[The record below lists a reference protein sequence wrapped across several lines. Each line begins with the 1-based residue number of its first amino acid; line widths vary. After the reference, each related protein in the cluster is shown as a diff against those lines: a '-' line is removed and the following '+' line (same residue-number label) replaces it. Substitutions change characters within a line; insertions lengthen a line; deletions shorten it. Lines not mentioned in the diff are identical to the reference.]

1 MWRVSKPGV
10 WGGALKE
17 TSHTRVYRVPLAA
30 APRPI
35 LPLWAA
41 VAASVAGGLIL
52 TLAFPALGWW
62 PMAFPA
68 VVLALVSLVGRTVW
82 SSLLVGFAFGA
93 AFFFVNLL
101 FTARYLGPVPWIALS
116 MLEAL
121 ITAAG
126 AIPLALGYR
135 WMPRVLPA
143 VSARLTLLP
152 LLIAGMWTLR
162 EQIVG
167 SWPYGGFPWGRIGIS
182 QASSPLAHLTSWV
195 GVSGLT
201 FLMVLLCAA
210 AIEYVRVSRFRSPLT
225 ALPTVVVALLLL
237 LVPQFPTT
245 PAGTIRVG
253 AVQGNGPAGYFDERT
268 RNAVLEAQLAATAP
282 LDGEK
287 MDVLLWPEGGVDSDP
302 TTNATTAAVLDVLAE
317 RVDAPLIVSAVT
329 TRDDEHFNSSLLWR
343 AGEGAVQTYDKRHP
357 VPFGEYVPNRS
368 FWEPFAPDLIGL
380 IGREYTP
387 GTSAPFFELTG
398 APPQTPGPLTH
409 DPDGVGIGLAIC
421 FDVIYDDVI
430 WDGAHAGAQVYMFQT
445 NNADFRG
452 TDENLQQLAFA
463 RMRAIETG
471 RSVVN
476 LSTVGTSQ
484 VITADGTTIDR
495 LPADVAGHM
504 LTDVPLRTGLTPAV
518 VIGEAVKTLIG
529 WGSLIALLVL
539 GVVTLA
545 RRNAG
550 PGGTGARQQAGGLG
564 RSPSKNVSEA

>member
-1 MWRVSKPGV
+1 M
-10 WGGALKE
+10 
-17 TSHTRVYRVPLAA
+17 PLAA
-30 APRPI
+30 DPRPAAPSAASVRPI

-41 VAASVAGGLIL
+41 VAASLAGGVLL
-52 TLAFPALGWW
+52 SLAFPALSWW

-68 VVLALVSLVGRTVW
+68 VVLALVGLIGRRVW
-82 SSLLVGFAFGA
+82 SSLLVGFAFGG

-101 FTARYLGPVPWIALS
+101 FTARYLGPVPWVALS

-126 AIPLALGYR
+126 AIPITLAYR
-135 WMPRVLPA
+135 WMPRVLPSVA
-143 VSARLTLLP
+143 ARLTLLP
-152 LLIAGMWTLR
+152 LLLAALWTLR

-182 QASSPLAHLTSWV
+182 QVNSPLADLASWV

-210 AIEYVRVSRFRSPLT
+210 AIEYVRIARFRAPLT
-225 ALPTVVVALLLL
+225 ALPSVVVALLLL

-245 PAGTIRVG
+245 EAGTLRVG

-268 RNAVLEAQLAATAP
+268 ANAVLEAQLEATAP
-282 LDGEK
+282 LFGEQ

-302 TTNATTAAVLDVLAE
+302 TANPATASVLDDLSE
-317 RVDAPLIVSAVT
+317 RVDAPLIVAAVT
-329 TRDDEHFNSSLLWR
+329 ERDEEYFNSSLLWV

-357 VPFGEYVPNRS
+357 VPFGEYVPDRA
-368 FWEPFAPDLIGL
+368 FFEPFAPDLIGL
-380 IGREYTP
+380 IQREYTP
-387 GTSAPFFELTG
+387 GVAAPFFDL
-398 APPQTPGPLTH
+398 
-409 DPDGVGIGLAIC
+409 DGIGVGLAIC

-430 WDGAHAGAQVYMFQT
+430 WDGARDGAQIYMFQT

-471 RSVVN
+471 RSAVN

-484 VITADGTTIDR
+484 VIAADGTTIDG

-518 VIGEAVKTLIG
+518 VAGDAVKIVIG
-529 WGSLIALLVL
+529 WGSLVALITLGAVL
-539 GVVTLA
+539 LWRSRTSA
-545 RRNAG
+545 A
-550 PGGTGARQQAGGLG
+550 PGGNAKMPAPEGTGITG
-564 RSPSKNVSEA
+564 

>member
-1 MWRVSKPGV
+1 M
-10 WGGALKE
+10 
-17 TSHTRVYRVPLAA
+17 PLAA
-30 APRPI
+30 DPRPAAPSAASVRPI

-41 VAASVAGGLIL
+41 VAASLAGGVLL
-52 TLAFPALGWW
+52 SLAFPALSWW

-68 VVLALVSLVGRTVW
+68 VVLALVGLIGRRVW
-82 SSLLVGFAFGA
+82 SSLLVGFAFGG

-101 FTARYLGPVPWIALS
+101 FTARYLGPVPWVALS

-126 AIPLALGYR
+126 AIPITLAYR
-135 WMPRVLPA
+135 WMPRVLPSVA
-143 VSARLTLLP
+143 ARLTLLP
-152 LLIAGMWTLR
+152 LLLAALWTLR

-182 QASSPLAHLTSWV
+182 QVNSPLADLASWV

-210 AIEYVRVSRFRSPLT
+210 AIEYVRIARFRAPLT
-225 ALPTVVVALLLL
+225 ALPSVVVALLLL

-245 PAGTIRVG
+245 AAGTLRVG

-268 RNAVLEAQLAATAP
+268 ANAVLEAQLEATAP
-282 LDGEK
+282 LFGEQ

-302 TTNATTAAVLDVLAE
+302 TANPATASVLDDLSE
-317 RVDAPLIVSAVT
+317 RVHAPLIVAAVT
-329 TRDDEHFNSSLLWR
+329 ERDEEYFNSSLLWV

-357 VPFGEYVPNRS
+357 VPFGEYVPDRA
-368 FWEPFAPDLIGL
+368 FFEPFAPDLIGL
-380 IGREYTP
+380 IQREYTP
-387 GTSAPFFELTG
+387 GVAAPFFDL
-398 APPQTPGPLTH
+398 
-409 DPDGVGIGLAIC
+409 DGIGVGLAIC

-430 WDGAHAGAQVYMFQT
+430 WDGARDGAQIYMFQT

-471 RSVVN
+471 RSAVN

-484 VITADGTTIDR
+484 VIAADGTTIDG

-518 VIGEAVKTLIG
+518 VAGDAVKIVIG
-529 WGSLIALLVL
+529 WGSLVALITLGAVVL
-539 GVVTLA
+539 WRSRTSA
-545 RRNAG
+545 A
-550 PGGTGARQQAGGLG
+550 PGGNAKMPAPEGTGITG
-564 RSPSKNVSEA
+564 